1 MKPNHAEPSRR
12 AGLAG
17 LAALALAFSLAVLP
31 GCGGGDVDE
40 GVVATENPPEIEEAN
55 ANMEKY
61 MESGGDAPAE

>member
-1 MKPNHAEPSRR
+1 MKPIINKLARR
-12 AGLAG
+12 LAYAGLAT
-17 LAALALAFSLAVLP
+17 LALSALP